1 MLLLPQITCDGDMLR
16 SCDLALVGVYRV
28 FTDKGSKVIKG
39 VISGLKAKNI
49 QKITVFTNYIAE
61 CCH

>member
-1 MLLLPQITCDGDMLR
+1 MLR
-16 SCDLALVGVYRV
+16 SCDLTLVGVYRV

-39 VISGLKAKNI
+39 VISGMKAKNI